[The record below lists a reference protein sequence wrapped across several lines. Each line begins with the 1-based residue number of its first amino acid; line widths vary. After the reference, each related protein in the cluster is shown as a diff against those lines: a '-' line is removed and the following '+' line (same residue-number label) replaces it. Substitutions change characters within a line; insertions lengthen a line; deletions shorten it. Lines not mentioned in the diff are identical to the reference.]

1 MKQSAQFQQKE
12 NRTSVNLFY
21 ILFCFIFLLTISSC
35 KNSDEL
41 LIYYKMGFVESPISK
56 SYEDFVKE
64 ADQHQTDTVISI
76 PQERFDKFR
85 EMVSIL
91 NGVYNSESRHDYR
104 ISIKYKDTDIAIPL
118 PVPDSLNDKVVAYI
132 GDKKKACIS
141 DAVLYEILCSARY
154 FDFFDK
160 EDLNYIPLLKKYKT
174 PTDYT
179 YYFKNQDSIPARV
192 RSTYKVVLE
201 CQ

>member
-76 PQERFDKFR
+76 PQERFDKFC
-85 EMVSIL
+85 EMLS
-91 NGVYNSESRHDYR
+91 GHDYR

>member
-1 MKQSAQFQQKE
+1 M
-12 NRTSVNLFY
+12 RTIIYKS
-21 ILFCFIFLLTISSC
+21 IFCFIFLLTISSC
-35 KNSDEL
+35 NNSDEL

-76 PQERFDKFR
+76 PQERFDKFC
-85 EMVSIL
+85 EMLSGL

-141 DAVLYEILCSARY
+141 DAILYEILCSARY

-192 RSTYKVVLE
+192 KSTYKVVLE

>member
-1 MKQSAQFQQKE
+1 MKTFI
-12 NRTSVNLFY
+12 NCDMRTIIYKS
-21 ILFCFIFLLTISSC
+21 IFCFIFLLTISSC

-76 PQERFDKFR
+76 PQERFDKFC
-85 EMVSIL
+85 EMLSGL

-118 PVPDSLNDKVVAYI
+118 TVPNNLNDKVVAYI

-179 YYFKNQDSIPARV
+179 YYFKNQDNIPARV

>member
-1 MKQSAQFQQKE
+1 
-12 NRTSVNLFY
+12 
-21 ILFCFIFLLTISSC
+21 
-35 KNSDEL
+35 
-41 LIYYKMGFVESPISK
+41 MGFVESPISK

-76 PQERFDKFR
+76 PQERFDKFC

-132 GDKKKACIS
+132 GDKKKACIRMPYFMKFYVRQ
-141 DAVLYEILCSARY
+141 DILTS
-154 FDFFDK
+154 
-160 EDLNYIPLLKKYKT
+160 LTKKT
-174 PTDYT
+174 
-179 YYFKNQDSIPARV
+179 
-192 RSTYKVVLE
+192 STTSHY
-201 CQ
+201 

>member
-1 MKQSAQFQQKE
+1 MKTFIICDM
-12 NRTSVNLFY
+12 RTIIYKS
-21 ILFCFIFLLTISSC
+21 IFCFIFLLTISSC

-64 ADQHQTDTVISI
+64 ADQHQADTVISI
-76 PQERFDKFR
+76 PQERFDKFC
-85 EMVSIL
+85 EMLSGL

-104 ISIKYKDTDIAIPL
+104 ICIKYKDTDIAIPL
-118 PVPDSLNDKVVAYI
+118 PVPDCLNDKVVAYI
-132 GDKKKACIS
+132 GEKKKACIS

-179 YYFKNQDSIPARV
+179 YYFKNQDNIPARV

>member
-1 MKQSAQFQQKE
+1 MKTFIICDT
-12 NRTSVNLFY
+12 RTIIYKS
-21 ILFCFIFLLTISSC
+21 IFCFIFLLTISSC

-64 ADQHQTDTVISI
+64 ADQHQADTVISI
-76 PQERFDKFR
+76 PQERFDKFC
-85 EMVSIL
+85 EMLSGL

-118 PVPDSLNDKVVAYI
+118 PVPDCLNDKVVAYI
-132 GDKKKACIS
+132 GEKKKACIS

-179 YYFKNQDSIPARV
+179 YYFKNQDNIPARV

>member
-76 PQERFDKFR
+76 PQERFDKFC
-85 EMVSIL
+85 EML
-91 NGVYNSESRHDYR
+91 SRHDYR